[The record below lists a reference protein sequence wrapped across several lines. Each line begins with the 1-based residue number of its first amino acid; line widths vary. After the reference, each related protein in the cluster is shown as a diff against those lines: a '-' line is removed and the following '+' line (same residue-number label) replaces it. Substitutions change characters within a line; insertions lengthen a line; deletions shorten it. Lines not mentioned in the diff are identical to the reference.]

1 MTAGGTRKQW
11 MPAGAA
17 AGGRVLLVD
26 SITQLDGGDA
36 GAVVISGSHG
46 GSSSASY
53 ALAHPMRLVIFND
66 AGVGKDAAGIAAL
79 GLLQQQ
85 GRAAAT
91 VSHDSACIGDALDAW
106 QHGLLSHVN
115 PLAERMGLAPGMALS
130 RVLGC

>member
-1 MTAGGTRKQW
+1 VTAEATRKQW
-11 MPAGAA
+11 LPAGAA

-26 SITQLDGGDA
+26 SITQLDAADA

-46 GSSSASY
+46 GRSSASY
-53 ALAHPMRLVIFND
+53 VLAHPMRLVIFND

-91 VSHDSACIGDALDAW
+91 VSHDSARIGDALDAW

-115 PLAERMGLAPGMALS
+115 PLAADMGLAPGMRLHQAL
-130 RVLGC
+130 G